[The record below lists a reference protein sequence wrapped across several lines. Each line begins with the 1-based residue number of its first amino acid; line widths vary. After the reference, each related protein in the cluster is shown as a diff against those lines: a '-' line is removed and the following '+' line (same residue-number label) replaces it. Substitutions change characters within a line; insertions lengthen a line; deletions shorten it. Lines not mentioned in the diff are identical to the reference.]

1 MIPHD
6 IRIAHPDKL
15 YIGGQW
21 VESAGGKSI
30 EIVSPN
36 SEDVIARVAEA
47 VEADMDRAVAAARK
61 AFDEGAW
68 PTLSP
73 AERGALVRRMGEE
86 LQKREPELARAW
98 TLQVG
103 GLASFAPIMTGGA
116 TASPANA
123 GSMMMHLRTVAGR
136 RLPTRRP
143 RQVRRSG
150 SPPPQPPLSSARW

>member
-47 VEADMDRAVAAARK
+47 VE
-61 AFDEGAW
+61 E
-68 PTLSP
+68 P
-73 AERGALVRRMGEE
+73 AEE
-86 LQKREPELARAW
+86 
-98 TLQVG
+98 
-103 GLASFAPIMTGGA
+103 
-116 TASPANA
+116 TA
-123 GSMMMHLRTVAGR
+123 
-136 RLPTRRP
+136 
-143 RQVRRSG
+143 
-150 SPPPQPPLSSARW
+150 